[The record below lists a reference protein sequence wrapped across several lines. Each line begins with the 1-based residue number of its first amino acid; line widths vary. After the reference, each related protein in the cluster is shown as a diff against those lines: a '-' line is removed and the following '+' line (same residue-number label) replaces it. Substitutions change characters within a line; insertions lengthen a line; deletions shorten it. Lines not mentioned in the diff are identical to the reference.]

1 MKQELFRLRTLI
13 QQLISQLQV
22 ERDERVKLE
31 NQLKV
36 SKAELEHVRSQL
48 GELRRKQSSLVSL
61 ISQMKENNNA

>member
-13 QQLISQLQV
+13 EQLISQLQA

-48 GELRRKQSSLVSL
+48 VELRRKQAAV
-61 ISQMKENNNA
+61 ISQLKDNGNA